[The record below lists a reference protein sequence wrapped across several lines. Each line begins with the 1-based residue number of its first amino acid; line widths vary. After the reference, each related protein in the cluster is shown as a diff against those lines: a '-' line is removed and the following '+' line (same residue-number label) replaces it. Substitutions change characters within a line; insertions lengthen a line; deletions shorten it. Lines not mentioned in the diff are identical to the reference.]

1 MATEISVPDI
11 GDFESV
17 EIIEILVKPGDTI
30 KKNDPVVTLESDK
43 SSVEVPSPF
52 AGKISALKVKIGDKV
67 STGSVLA
74 LIEDEKAKVE
84 QQSSEQ
90 EKEKTKPLV
99 LKEDDVLPE
108 TEKIIKEAEST
119 IPQTSLESSTVQP
132 IQIDEITKVDELKV
146 DKEETA
152 EDKLVIVQDK
162 LLRTMAEMENQ
173 RRRFEKE
180 KQEAFEFGGFN
191 FAGESLSLLDNIDRA
206 IMSFRNDENLKNNKD
221 LNKIID
227 GIEVVKK
234 DLVSI
239 FKKNGIESIECIN
252 KKFDPNFHQAMLE
265 VEDNTKEPGTVV
277 QEIQKGYM
285 MKDRLLRP
293 SLVSVTKKREEKL
306 EKTTNDD
313 KKTDKKSEKKWL
325 FCL

>member
-1 MATEISVPDI
+1 MTKA
-11 GDFESV
+11 
-17 EIIEILVKPGDTI
+17 
-30 KKNDPVVTLESDK
+30 DK
-43 SSVEVPSPF
+43 
-52 AGKISALKVKIGDKV
+52 
-67 STGSVLA
+67 
-74 LIEDEKAKVE
+74 
-84 QQSSEQ
+84 
-90 EKEKTKPLV
+90 
-99 LKEDDVLPE
+99 E
-108 TEKIIKEAEST
+108 TETLSETKEE
-119 IPQTSLESSTVQP
+119 
-132 IQIDEITKVDELKV
+132 IQNNNKGEKK
-146 DKEETA
+146 KEETA

-313 KKTDKKSEKKWL
+313 KKTDQKSEKK
-325 FCL
+325 